1 MMYLPSLSDAE
12 LVAHGNATADSLTQS
27 DLERELLKRLEAR
40 VEHDTLPLIQI
51 AEEFDIDPEALRA
64 VLEAHPGD
72 LNDYKALLAKL
83 SDYDIHTVAHLE
95 EQIERSH
102 KFYDI
107 ANDAGDA
114 LARLAAL
121 AAETL

>member
-1 MMYLPSLSDAE
+1 MYLPSLSDAE

-40 VEHDTLPLIQI
+40 VEHDTNPLIQI
-51 AEEFDIDPEALRA
+51 AEEFDIDPEALRT
-64 VLEAHPGD
+64 LCESHPGD
-72 LNDYKALLAKL
+72 LADFTAILTKL
-83 SDYDIHTVAHLE
+83 NEYDIHTVAHLE

-114 LARLAAL
+114 FARLAAL
-121 AAETL
+121 AEETL

>member
-1 MMYLPSLSDAE
+1 MYLPNLSDAE
-12 LVAHGNATADSLTQS
+12 LCVHVDATVDAMTSTDV
-27 DLERELLKRLEAR
+27 ERELLKRLEAR
-40 VEHDTLPLIQI
+40 VAADSLPVTQI

-64 VLEAHPGD
+64 LCESHPGD
-72 LNDYKALLAKL
+72 MADFTAILAKL
-83 SDYDIHTVAHLE
+83 NDYDIHTVAQLE
-95 EQIERSH
+95 EQIERSR

-121 AAETL
+121 AAETQ

>member
-1 MMYLPSLSDAE
+1 MYLPSLSDAE
-12 LVAHGNATADSLTQS
+12 LCAHVDATLDSMTS
-27 DLERELLKRLEAR
+27 TEIERELLKRLEAR
-40 VEHDTLPLIQI
+40 VEHDTTPLIQL

-83 SDYDIHTVAHLE
+83 SDYDIHTVAQLE
-95 EQIERSH
+95 EQIERSR

>member
-1 MMYLPSLSDAE
+1 MYLPSLSDAE
-12 LVAHGNATADSLTQS
+12 LVTHADATLDAMTSTE
-27 DLERELLKRLEAR
+27 LERELIKRLEAR
-40 VEHDTLPLIQI
+40 VSAVTLPLIQI
-51 AEEFDIDPEALRA
+51 AEEFDIDPEALRD
-64 VLEAHPGD
+64 LCEAHPGD
-72 LNDYKALLAKL
+72 MADCTALLAKL
-83 SDYDIHTVAHLE
+83 SDYDIHTADQLE
-95 EQIERSH
+95 EQIERSR

>member
-1 MMYLPSLSDAE
+1 MYLPSLSDAE
-12 LVAHGNATADSLTQS
+12 LCAHVDATLDSMTS
-27 DLERELLKRLEAR
+27 TEIERELLKRLEAR
-40 VEHDTLPLIQI
+40 VEHDTTPLIQL

-83 SDYDIHTVAHLE
+83 SDYDIHTVAQLE
-95 EQIERSH
+95 EQIERSR

-114 LARLAAL
+114 LSRLAAL

>member
-1 MMYLPSLSDAE
+1 MYLPSLSDAE
-12 LVAHGNATADSLTQS
+12 LVTHADATLDAMTSTE
-27 DLERELLKRLEAR
+27 LERELIKRLEAR
-40 VEHDTLPLIQI
+40 VSADTLPVIQI
-51 AEEFDIDPEALRA
+51 AEEFDIDPEALRT
-64 VLEAHPGD
+64 LCESHPAD
-72 LNDYKALLAKL
+72 LKESAEILAKL
-83 SDYDIHTVAHLE
+83 NDYDIHTVAQLE
-95 EQIERSH
+95 EHIERSR

>member
-1 MMYLPSLSDAE
+1 MYLPSLSDAE
-12 LVAHGNATADSLTQS
+12 LVTHADATLDAMTSTE
-27 DLERELLKRLEAR
+27 LERELIKRLEAR
-40 VEHDTLPLIQI
+40 VSADTLPVIQI

-83 SDYDIHTVAHLE
+83 NDYDIHTLADLE
-95 EQIERSH
+95 HQIERSR

-107 ANDAGDA
+107 ASDAGDA